1 MTDKELKHL
10 SRMELIDIIYTL
22 QKQNEQAQ
30 ALLQKTQA
38 KLEERTLK
46 INEAGSIA
54 EAAVK
59 LNGVFESTQAAA
71 DQYLESVQAANQSVD
86 ARLADAEAQ
95 KAAILQA
102 AERQAAEIVRVAQ
115 EQAHSIT
122 EQEEKESGEQWD
134 AFQRK
139 AEEFLSAHKELSS
152 FIQK

>member
-59 LNGVFESTQAAA
+59 LNGVFEAAQAAA
-71 DQYLESVQAANQSVD
+71 DQYLESVQAA
-86 ARLADAEAQ
+86 
-95 KAAILQA
+95 IL
-102 AERQAAEIVRVAQ
+102 QAAEIVRVAQ

-122 EQEEKESGEQWD
+122 EQAEKESGEQWD

>member
-59 LNGVFESTQAAA
+59 LNGVFESAQAAA

-102 AERQAAEIVRVAQ
+102 AEIVRVAQ

-122 EQEEKESGEQWD
+122 EQAEKESGEQWD

>member
-1 MTDKELKHL
+1 MSRGWPAHFGKIPVPRPPAIANPPVLCYDKGK
-10 SRMELIDIIYTL
+10 IPAG
-22 QKQNEQAQ
+22 K
-30 ALLQKTQA
+30 
-38 KLEERTLK
+38 ERTLK

-59 LNGVFESTQAAA
+59 LNGVFEAAQAAA

-102 AERQAAEIVRVAQ
+102 AEIVRVAQ
-115 EQAHSIT
+115 EQARSIT
-122 EQEEKESGEQWD
+122 EQAEKESGEQWD

>member
-59 LNGVFESTQAAA
+59 LNDVFEAAQAAA

-102 AERQAAEIVRVAQ
+102 AEIVRVAQ
-115 EQAHSIT
+115 EQARSIT
-122 EQEEKESGEQWD
+122 EQAEKESGEQWD